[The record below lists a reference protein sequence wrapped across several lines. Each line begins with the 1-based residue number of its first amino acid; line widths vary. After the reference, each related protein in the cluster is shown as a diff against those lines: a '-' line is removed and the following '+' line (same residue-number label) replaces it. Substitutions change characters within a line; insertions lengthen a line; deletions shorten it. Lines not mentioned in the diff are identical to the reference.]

1 MTKFVFV
8 TGGVVSSLGK
18 GIASASLA
26 AILESRGLKVT
37 LIKLDPYINVDPG
50 TMSPFQHGEVFV
62 TDDGAE
68 TDLDLGHYERFI
80 ETRMKKTNNFTT
92 GRIYQSVLEK
102 ERRGDYLGKT
112 VQVIPHV
119 TNEIQEYIKRGA
131 GVGTP
136 DAVDVAIVEIGGTV
150 GDIESLPFLEAVRQ
164 LSLKLGP
171 NNAAFVHLTYVPFI
185 AAAGELKTKPTQH
198 TVQELRKIGIQPDAL
213 LCRADRAI
221 PAEEREKISLFT
233 NVPAWGVISMWDVD
247 TIYKVPRMLHEQGLD
262 GLICD
267 KLRLNT
273 PPTTLKRWDALVHA
287 TANPHGEVTIAM
299 VGKYVELSDS
309 YKSVNEALRHA
320 GMQNHVRVKIE
331 HLDSESL
338 HASELVALGRFDGIL
353 VPGGFGQR
361 GVEGKIATA
370 QYARENQVP
379 YLGICLGMQVATIEY
394 ARHVAGL
401 AGANSTEFDPATPH
415 PVIAL
420 INEWQNQDGSIQ
432 KRSSTSDLGGTMR
445 LGAQSSDVQ
454 PGTLA
459 HQIYG
464 DVVTERHRHRYEANK
479 HYLDRLRAAGLVIS
493 ALTQREH
500 LTEIVELPQNV
511 HPWFI
516 GVQFHPEFK
525 STPWN
530 GHPLFNAFIAA
541 AIDRRDSQGRAEATL
556 LETTA

>member
-26 AILESRGLKVT
+26 AILESRGLSVT
-37 LIKLDPYINVDPG
+37 LIKLDPYLNVDPG

-80 ETRMKKTNNFTT
+80 ETRMRKANNFTT
-92 GRIYQSVLEK
+92 GQIYKSVLEK

-119 TNEIQEYIKRGA
+119 TNEIQDFIKRGA
-131 GVGTP
+131 GFDTP
-136 DAVDVAIVEIGGTV
+136 EAVDVAIVEIGGTV

-164 LSLKLGP
+164 LSLRLGP
-171 NNAAFVHLTYVPFI
+171 NNAAFVHLTYVPWI

-198 TVQELRKIGIQPDAL
+198 TVQKLREIGIQPDAL
-213 LCRADRAI
+213 LCRADRYI
-221 PAEEREKISLFT
+221 PDEEREKISLFT
-233 NVPAWGVISMWDVD
+233 NVQSWGVISMPDVD
-247 TIYKVPRMLHEQGLD
+247 TIYKVPRVLHEQGLD

-267 KLRLNT
+267 KLRLST
-273 PPTTLKRWDALVHA
+273 PPANLKRWDDLVNETEH
-287 TANPHGEVTIAM
+287 PQGEVTIAM
-299 VGKYVELSDS
+299 VGKYVELTDS

-320 GMQNHVRVKIE
+320 GMHNHVRVKIA
-331 HLDSESL
+331 HIDSETITPETVASL
-338 HASELVALGRFDGIL
+338 AHFDGVL
-353 VPGGFGQR
+353 VPGGFGKR

-370 QYARENQVP
+370 QFAREYKVP

-394 ARHVAGL
+394 ARHVAGMKD
-401 AGANSTEFDPATPH
+401 ANSTEFEPETPF

-420 INEWQNQDGSIQ
+420 INEWKDTDGSIQ
-432 KRSSTSDLGGTMR
+432 VRDAHSDLGGTMR
-445 LGAQSSDVQ
+445 LGAQSSDVAT
-454 PGTLA
+454 GTLA

-464 DVVTERHRHRYEANK
+464 DVVTERHRHRYEANVN
-479 HYLDRLRAAGLVIS
+479 YLDALRKAGLVIS

-500 LTEIVELPQNV
+500 LTEIVELPQSA
-511 HPWFI
+511 HPWYV

-525 STPWN
+525 STPWD
-530 GHPLFNAFIAA
+530 GHPLFNAFVKAVVTHKTAA
-541 AIDRRDSQGRAEATL
+541 
-556 LETTA
+556 